1 MRRALILAGLL
12 AASLGWTD
20 DASAQAPTRECDGLD
35 VCIRVPG
42 PWVAVPAAPVGNART
57 VLYQLS
63 CPRNSIAGGLD
74 AVLGDRSL
82 DVVFLGRL
90 GSPVNPGITTRRDV
104 VFVATHA
111 GNRPTTFRPLLGC
124 IPTSGGGGRRTTG
137 AAPRAEPPVRRVR
150 SFRLRAGAAQ
160 TFTHRCRADERVV
173 ASSHAIAFR
182 TQTAPAAEQLAG
194 VVATLRT
201 DRSRIVVRA
210 QRSSAVPA
218 RTRVDVQVHAL
229 CAKGPA

>member
-1 MRRALILAGLL
+1 MKRALVLAGLV
-12 AASLGWTD
+12 AASLAWAE
-20 DASAQAPTRECDGLD
+20 DAMATRECDGLD

-42 PWVAVPAAPVGNART
+42 PWVAVPAAPVGATQT

-82 DVVFLGRL
+82 DVVFLGQL

-124 IPTSGGGGRRTTG
+124 IPTSGGGGRQTTG
-137 AAPRAEPPVRRVR
+137 VAPRAEPPVRRVG
-150 SFRLRAGAAQ
+150 SLRLRAGGAQ
-160 TFTHRCRADERVV
+160 THAQTCRPNERLVG
-173 ASSHAIAFR
+173 SSHAVAFR
-182 TQTAPAAEQLAG
+182 TPTAPPAQLLTSVTAAR
-194 VVATLRT
+194 RT
-201 DRSRIVVRA
+201 DGRRVVVRA
-210 QRSSAVPA
+210 QRSIAVPL
-218 RTRVDVQVHAL
+218 RTRVEVQVHAL
-229 CAKGPA
+229 CAKGAA